1 MILRPTPSTQASRAL
16 ALLVLLLAAA
26 GCTEKLV
33 ALPPP
38 PPVSAVPDSIQQVF
52 TANCAFS
59 GCHSAVSPQQGQD
72 LSDAVTSYAN
82 IVGVASRE
90 RPAFQRIAPG
100 DSANSYIVMKL
111 RNDPRKGGAA
121 MPLGAYPLDAA
132 LTLRIATWAQQG
144 APAVFV
150 ARREQLANR

>member
-1 MILRPTPSTQASRAL
+1 MILRPAPRTQAPRAL
-16 ALLVLLLAAA
+16 ALLALLVAAA

-38 PPVSAVPDSIQQVF
+38 PPVSAVPDSIQEVF
-52 TANCAFS
+52 TASCALS
-59 GCHSAVSPQQGQD
+59 GCHAGPSPAQGQD

-82 IVGVASRE
+82 IVGVPSQQ

-111 RNDPRKGGAA
+111 RNDPRKGGSP
-121 MPLGAYPLDAA
+121 MPLGDFPLDPA
-132 LTLRIATWAQQG
+132 LTLRIATWAHQG
-144 APAVFV
+144 APAGTVPAGRI
-150 ARREQLANR
+150 ARN